1 MPNVH
6 DSKDRALGAFIG
18 LAAGDAVG
26 TTLEFTHRDA
36 QPPVTGMAG
45 GGPFHLAPGQWTDDT
60 SMALALA
67 ESLAASAALDARD
80 LMDRFVRWRDEG
92 DCSCTGQCFD
102 VGMTV
107 SDALDRYRRTGD
119 PFAGSTDPR
128 TAGNGSLMRLAPVAL
143 RFWRDR
149 AALDRTAAE
158 QSRTTHGAAVAVDA
172 CRAYAAML
180 ADAIAGRP
188 RDEVLAPR
196 RFDGAPKIAAIV
208 GGSWRGKRRDEIES
222 SGYVVHTLEAAIW
235 SVAGTRNFRDAVLLA
250 ANLAGDADTTA
261 AVTGQLAGALFG
273 LRGIPDDWVERLAWK
288 DRLIEAA
295 ERLLA

>member
-26 TTLEFTHRDA
+26 TTLEFEQRDA

-45 GGPFHLAPGQWTDDT
+45 GGPFKLAPGQWTDDT

-92 DCSCTGQCFD
+92 DCSCTGRCFD

-119 PFAGSTDPR
+119 PFAGSTDPW

-158 QSRTTHGAAVAVDA
+158 QSRTTHGAAEAVDA

-188 RDEVLAPR
+188 RDQVLAPR
-196 RFDGAPKIAAIV
+196 RFDGAPKIAAIA

-235 SVAGTRNFRDAVLLA
+235 SVARTRNFRDAVLLA

-273 LRGIPDDWVERLAWK
+273 LRGIPDDWMEHLAWK
-288 DRLIEAA
+288 DRLIETA